1 MPLGPHLDLPYGALP
16 RLKLDLYLPDAS
28 ERCQGLIIF
37 VHGGA
42 WRSSSSRDP
51 TLEAL
56 PTLMPQDYALAVINY
71 RLSGQKDE
79 EAFHWPGHPLDVKA
93 GVEWLVG
100 ERQAGGLL
108 QGERWRHARER
119 VWFVGH
125 SAGAVRAAYSG
136 GSFRC

>member
-16 RLKLDLYLPDAS
+16 RLKLDLYLPEAT
-28 ERCQGLIIF
+28 EQCQGLVVF

-42 WRSSSSRDP
+42 WRTSSSRDP

-71 RLSGQKDE
+71 RLSGQTE
-79 EAFHWPGHPLDVKA
+79 EEPFRWPGHPLDVKA
-93 GVEWLVG
+93 AVEWLVG
-100 ERQAGGLL
+100 EGAAGGLL
-108 QGERWRHARER
+108 LGDHWQHARDR

-125 SAGAVRAAYSG
+125 SAGAVRQG
-136 GSFRC
+136 V